1 LYYTCPMKT
10 IYEWI
15 PSHVGNR
22 QLIGGMDL
30 LRTIG
35 AAGNR
40 LPFLR
45 HVKTARREEHY
56 RQNSLL
62 LEKRQGAG
70 NVLPAPENGFLE
82 YQNRCGQILYGKTNV
97 AFAGCEIIAFYN
109 LLKSLHRDE
118 PLPALI
124 RETETNGMIHGAR
137 WGTSPLS
144 QLRSLQKRG
153 ISVRSAWSEPEFTAV
168 LNSCESF
175 LLTLYNDKDDLRK
188 MIHTVCVTV
197 LPPADTSPSAVP
209 SFDTSSS
216 DTSATV
222 RRYRIH
228 NAAGNG
234 PIDVQAGTMQELM
247 AAFPSGRARA
257 ILLIGAG
264 PDVKP

>member
-1 LYYTCPMKT
+1 MYYTCPMKK

-15 PSHVGNR
+15 PTHMGNR

-30 LRTIG
+30 LRAIG

-45 HVKTARREEHY
+45 HVKTVRREEHY
-56 RQNSLL
+56 RQNSLTL
-62 LEKRQGAG
+62 G
-70 NVLPAPENGFLE
+70 NAPVPAFSSEGFLE

-109 LLKSLHRDE
+109 LLKALHRDE

-124 RETETNGMIHGAR
+124 RETEANGMIHGAH

-144 QLRSLQKRG
+144 QLRALQKRG
-153 ISVRSAWSEPEFTAV
+153 ISVHYAWSEPEFTAV

-197 LPPADTSPSAVP
+197 LPPADTSPSAMSSSETSP
-209 SFDTSSS
+209 SDTSSS
-216 DTSATV
+216 AKV

-234 PIDVQAGTMQELM
+234 SIDVQADTMQELM
-247 AAFPSGRARA
+247 AAFPGGRAKA

-264 PDVKP
+264 PDLKL